1 VTRRNDQVFQLSL
14 TEIAFTIAFL
24 LLLLLGYLVFMG
36 QAARQEAEKK
46 LADAQTAQSAADAL
60 NSAQTALATLLQ
72 NAGTSNPDEV
82 ITKLVAAEEL
92 RAERDKLQQRVDD
105 LDARLTALT
114 ELQNQVEKAA
124 ASQRSAVTQEEVLT
138 ALALQDQVREALKKN
153 REEPAKPPSAQMP
166 VASPAKSPSAYE
178 MDPSTSGA
186 VGKAIGDKEA
196 FALVSQ
202 ALNTTRELKRQLK
215 DKLETELSEGK
226 EEQVIEDVVTAAK
239 GYGDLTKAGQDPQ
252 VVRKENSDLRGQIA
266 FLKNRLDA
274 RGGRDYPPCWADES
288 GKVEFLFAI
297 EVQPDSV
304 AVSPAWPARREA
316 AARELPDI
324 DAVLAGPHSNQA
336 FVSVIKRIFNWSKT
350 QDPECRHYVQLKS
363 SIPDAVQS
371 DRARLMVENFFYK
384 LEARR

>member
-1 VTRRNDQVFQLSL
+1 MTQRNDQVFQLSL

-36 QAARQEAEKK
+36 QAARQDAEKK
-46 LADAQTAQSAADAL
+46 LADAQTAQSATDAL
-60 NSAQTALATLLQ
+60 NSAKTALATLLQ

-92 RAERDKLQQRVDD
+92 RAERDTLQQRVDD

-114 ELQNQVEKAA
+114 ELQNRVEKAA
-124 ASQRSAVTQEEVLT
+124 ASQRSAVTQDEVLT

-153 REEPAKPPSAQMP
+153 LEEPAKPPTAQMP
-166 VASPAKSPSAYE
+166 VASPAKL
-178 MDPSTSGA
+178 PSTPEGNSSTSVSAAKVSG
-186 VGKAIGDKEA
+186 KEA
-196 FALVSQ
+196 LTVVSQ
-202 ALNTTRELKRQLK
+202 ALNATRELKRQLK
-215 DKLETELSEGK
+215 DKLEKELPEGK
-226 EEQVIEDVVTAAK
+226 EEQVIKDVVTAAK
-239 GYGDLTKAGQDPQ
+239 GYGDLAKAGQDPQ
-252 VVRKENSDLRGQIA
+252 IVQKENSDLRGQIA
-266 FLKNRLDA
+266 FLKNRLEA

-297 EVQPDSV
+297 EVQPDTV

-336 FVSVIKRIFNWSKT
+336 FVSVIQGIFNWSKA

-363 SIPDAVQS
+363 SISDAVQS

-384 LEARR
+384 LELRR

>member
-1 VTRRNDQVFQLSL
+1 VTQRNDQVFQLSL

-36 QAARQEAEKK
+36 QAARQDAEKK
-46 LADAQTAQSAADAL
+46 LADAQTAQSATDAL
-60 NSAQTALATLLQ
+60 NSAKTALATLLQ

-92 RAERDKLQQRVDD
+92 RAERDTLQQRVDD

-114 ELQNQVEKAA
+114 ELQNRVEKAA
-124 ASQRSAVTQEEVLT
+124 ASQRSAVTQDEVLT

-153 REEPAKPPSAQMP
+153 LEEPAKPPTAQMP
-166 VASPAKSPSAYE
+166 VASPAKL
-178 MDPSTSGA
+178 PSTPEGNSSTSVSAAKVSG
-186 VGKAIGDKEA
+186 KEA
-196 FALVSQ
+196 LTVVSQ
-202 ALNTTRELKRQLK
+202 ALNATRELKRQLK
-215 DKLETELSEGK
+215 DKLEKELPEGK
-226 EEQVIEDVVTAAK
+226 EEQVIKDVVTAAK
-239 GYGDLTKAGQDPQ
+239 GYGDLAKAGQDPQ
-252 VVRKENSDLRGQIA
+252 IVQKENSDLRGQIA
-266 FLKNRLDA
+266 FLKNRLEA

-297 EVQPDSV
+297 EVQPDTV

-336 FVSVIKRIFNWSKT
+336 FVSVIQGIFNWSKA

-363 SIPDAVQS
+363 SISDAVQS

-384 LEARR
+384 LELRR